1 LAKRRRRAGTDRPG
15 KRRDAPV
22 PVREARLPATF
33 VPRAAFPASMEA
45 YFKSLT
51 LWLAAGSEAAAA
63 LVIGLATVE
72 ATLRALW
79 LFVKGGFPWI
89 GIREHQ
95 DDKEKVRLRLG
106 RWLAVALEFELAAD
120 VLRTA
125 VAPTWN
131 EIGQLAAIVVLRT
144 LLNYFLQKEIDK
156 AEARDALRISR
167 GEEA

>member
-1 LAKRRRRAGTDRPG
+1 
-15 KRRDAPV
+15 
-22 PVREARLPATF
+22 
-33 VPRAAFPASMEA
+33 MEA
-45 YFKSLT
+45 YFKALT

-79 LFVKGGFPWI
+79 LFAKGAFAQV

-106 RWLAVALEFELAAD
+106 RWLAVALELELAAD

-144 LLNYFLQKEIDK
+144 QLNNFLQKEIDK
-156 AEARDALRISR
+156 AEARDAARVSQ
-167 GEEA
+167 GGGG